1 MLFSN
6 MFFCKTVSLLLA
18 DERQV
23 KENALQTR
31 TATHHGGSGAID
43 FGARCPPCKQKC
55 HGEWD
60 WSGGPRVFVGLLGPV
75 GNCPRNVLVI
85 HFVMNEKVATKRDLN
100 DVKTLKFLYT
110 YIIYTY

>member
-31 TATHHGGSGAID
+31 TATTTTVDPGRSTSEPGVHL
-43 FGARCPPCKQKC
+43 ARRSATANGIGLVDPEFLLVC
-55 HGEWD
+55 WD
-60 WSGGPRVFVGLLGPV
+60 RLETARGMF
-75 GNCPRNVLVI
+75 
-85 HFVMNEKVATKRDLN
+85 
-100 DVKTLKFLYT
+100 
-110 YIIYTY
+110 